1 MEDLNVHLNLQEVN
15 VSTGNQKSA
24 ERGFFLAN

>member
-1 MEDLNVHLNLQEVN
+1 MEDLNVHLNLYEVN
-15 VSTGNQKSA
+15 IGTRSQKSA